1 MLRKHW
7 MMQWMVTIAMVTSP
21 WEIFSRDNFLAMQIT
36 KNFSL
41 QELVYSPTAIH
52 AGIDQEDFLDN
63 NAVARITALTLNI
76 LQPIRDQFGP
86 TKINSCF
93 RSKPLNDLI
102 NGSPKS
108 QHCCFGEHTHA
119 AADVEIISE
128 KVSNLE
134 LAEWIRDNL
143 EFDQLI
149 LENYKPNRVSKITGK
164 KEGPNS
170 GWVHV
175 SYSSVGENRKQ
186 ILRMVKDKKGKAKY
200 FRGLTE

>member
-1 MLRKHW
+1 MRQL
-7 MMQWMVTIAMVTSP
+7 MVTTVMLTSP
-21 WEIFSRDNFLAMQIT
+21 SLIWSSDFLAMRIT

-41 QELVYSPTAIH
+41 HELVYSTSAIH
-52 AGIDQEDFLDN
+52 AGIDQEDHLDN
-63 NAVARITALTLNI
+63 NAVARITALTLNV

-128 KVSNLE
+128 KVSNME

>member
-1 MLRKHW
+1 MRQL
-7 MMQWMVTIAMVTSP
+7 MVTTVMLTSP
-21 WEIFSRDNFLAMQIT
+21 SLIWSSDFLAMRIT

-41 QELVYSPTAIH
+41 HELVYSTSAIH
-52 AGIDQEDFLDN
+52 AGIDQEDHLDN
-63 NAVARITALTLNI
+63 NAVARITALTINV
-76 LQPIRDQFGP
+76 LQKIRDKFGP
-86 TKINSCF
+86 TKINSCI

-128 KVSNLE
+128 KVSNME

-149 LENYKPNRVSKITGK
+149 LENYKPNRISKITGK

>member
-1 MLRKHW
+1 MRQL
-7 MMQWMVTIAMVTSP
+7 MVTTVMLTSP
-21 WEIFSRDNFLAMQIT
+21 SLIWSSDFLEMRIT

-41 QELVYSPTAIH
+41 HELVYSTSAIH
-52 AGIDQEDFLDN
+52 AGIDQEDHLDN

-128 KVSNLE
+128 KVSNME

-149 LENYKPNRVSKITGK
+149 LENYKPNRISKITGK

>member
-1 MLRKHW
+1 MRQL
-7 MMQWMVTIAMVTSP
+7 MVTTVMLTSP
-21 WEIFSRDNFLAMQIT
+21 SLIWSSDFLAMRIT

-41 QELVYSPTAIH
+41 HELVYSTSAIH
-52 AGIDQEDFLDN
+52 AGIDQEDHLDN
-63 NAVARITALTLNI
+63 NAVARITALTLNV

-128 KVSNLE
+128 KVSNME

-149 LENYKPNRVSKITGK
+149 LENYKPNRISKITGK

-200 FRGLTE
+200 FRGLTV

>member
-1 MLRKHW
+1 MR
-7 MMQWMVTIAMVTSP
+7 
-21 WEIFSRDNFLAMQIT
+21 IT

-41 QELVYSPTAIH
+41 QELVYSPTAMH
-52 AGIDQEDFLDN
+52 AGIDQEDHLDN
-63 NAVARITALTLNI
+63 NAVARITALTLNV

-93 RSKPLNDLI
+93 RSKPLNDLL
-102 NGSPKS
+102 NGSPNS
-108 QHCCFGEHTHA
+108 QHCCFGEHSYA

-128 KVSNLE
+128 QVSNLE

-143 EFDQLI
+143 IFDQII
-149 LENYKPNRVSKITGK
+149 LENYNPNRISKITGK

-175 SYSSVGENRKQ
+175 SYSSVGEHRKQ
-186 ILRMVKDKKGKAKY
+186 ILRMVKVPGKGKDKDKMVSKY
-200 FRGLTE
+200 FPGLTD